1 MGASRLQPS
10 NVRAVL
16 ERNRQVFW
24 AKEEPGFRGHE
35 RAARSRRGVR
45 LDRLPSGPVFSP
57 SCEDDSSELGSAL
70 VTSLWGLFYVMGTEL
85 CERNHCLLVE
95 NRRTNGTV
103 EWSGINSIQRCK

>member
-1 MGASRLQPS
+1 MNAIVAKKSARRCLPVSFNASTL
-10 NVRAVL
+10 
-16 ERNRQVFW
+16 
-24 AKEEPGFRGHE
+24 KEEPGFRGHE